1 MSSFRTGFHGLYRRD
16 PVPYDANMVG
26 VGERSKNALWTAA
39 LLLALLSVAGVAAL
53 DGVVAGY
60 TTTLSDG
67 AMIWSGGAA
76 MLDSLLLR
84 NLSNF
89 LLGAT
94 LMLAAGLLLLIPA
107 TRGTGFSLLYVG
119 VVQFFTTLVADFAR
133 LQLGRLP
140 PFESAA
146 GGDNWFV
153 GAGSFPSSQAAF
165 YAGLLFPLIRLFP
178 RGTVIWIL
186 PPLYIA
192 ANQVLGQEHYLSDVS
207 ASFALAAS
215 FAAGLS
221 FLADK
226 GDL

>member
-1 MSSFRTGFHGLYRRD
+1 
-16 PVPYDANMVG
+16 MVG
-26 VGERSKNALWTAA
+26 AGERSKNALWTAA
-39 LLLALLSVAGVAAL
+39 LLLALLSVAGIAAL
-53 DGVVAGY
+53 DGVVARS
-60 TTTLSDG
+60 TATLSDG

-107 TRGTGFSLLYVG
+107 TRLTGFALLYVG
-119 VVQFFTTLVADFAR
+119 VVQFFTTLIADFAR
-133 LQLGRLP
+133 LQFGRLP
-140 PFESAA
+140 PSQSAA

-153 GAGSFPSSQAAF
+153 GAGSFPSAQAAF
-165 YAGLLFPLIRLFP
+165 YAGIFFPLIRLFP
-178 RGTVIWIL
+178 RATILWIL

-192 ANQVLGQEHYLSDVS
+192 AARLLVQDHYLSDVS
-207 ASFALAAS
+207 ASFALAAAL
-215 FAAGLS
+215 AAGLS

>member
-1 MSSFRTGFHGLYRRD
+1 
-16 PVPYDANMVG
+16 MVG
-26 VGERSKNALWTAA
+26 NGERSKNALWTAA
-39 LLLALLSVAGVAAL
+39 LLLALLSAAGVAAL
-53 DGVVAGY
+53 DGVVVRSTATFSEG
-60 TTTLSDG
+60 TMS
-67 AMIWSGGAA
+67 WSGGAV

-84 NLSNF
+84 TLSHF

-107 TRGTGFSLLYVG
+107 TRGTGYSLLYVG
-119 VVQFFTTLVADFAR
+119 VVQFFTTLVAEFAR
-133 LQLGRLP
+133 LQFGRLP

-153 GAGSFPSSQAAF
+153 GAGSFPSGQAAF
-165 YAGLLFPLIRLFP
+165 YAGLFFPLIRLFP
-178 RGTVIWIL
+178 RATLLWIL

-192 ANQVLGQEHYLSDVS
+192 ASQVLGHKHYLSDVS
-207 ASFALAAS
+207 ASFALAAAL
-215 FAAGLS
+215 AAGLS